1 MKGVEKEIL
10 LKAESISKSFG
21 GVKALQNVSFELQ
34 KGEVLSVIGENGAG
48 KSTLMKIV
56 AGALKNDEGKIY
68 FQGEEL
74 SLHSPLDAVKTG
86 ISIVYQEPN
95 IFADIVGS
103 GKTFLW
109 EMKR

>member
-1 MKGVEKEIL
+1 MKGVEKEII

-74 SLHSPLDAVKTG
+74 SPS
-86 ISIVYQEPN
+86 
-95 IFADIVGS
+95 FAS
-103 GKTFLW
+103 GCGKDRDFHCVSGA
-109 EMKR
+109 EYFC

>member
-56 AGALKNDEGKIY
+56 AMKEK
-68 FQGEEL
+68 F
-74 SLHSPLDAVKTG
+74 
-86 ISIVYQEPN
+86 ISREKSFPFIR
-95 IFADIVGS
+95 
-103 GKTFLW
+103 LW
-109 EMKR
+109 MR

>member
-74 SLHSPLDAVKTG
+74 SLHSPLDAVRQG
-86 ISIVYQEPN
+86 FPLCIRSR
-95 IFADIVGS
+95 IFLLICRFW
-103 GKTFLW
+103 KTFLW

>member
-1 MKGVEKEIL
+1 MEKEII

-56 AGALKNDEGKIY
+56 AGALKTMKEK
-68 FQGEEL
+68 F
-74 SLHSPLDAVKTG
+74 
-86 ISIVYQEPN
+86 ISREKSFPFIR
-95 IFADIVGS
+95 
-103 GKTFLW
+103 LW
-109 EMKR
+109 MR